1 MKKKSIL
8 LGVVAI
14 TIAIGLVAAV
24 VVYHFGFQQ
33 HFEVVSG
40 APLRIFLNSG
50 LTTEFHQ
57 GDTLDWGPI
66 TNSSTKHMSLWIE
79 NIGTADATLQLGYNQ
94 NQPPW
99 KDQQGNPTGW
109 SLTWDAEG
117 ATVVHGGAA
126 LQANLTLTLP
136 SSLDAGTWDI
146 GSEIRATPV
155 S

>member
-24 VVYHFGFQQ
+24 VIYHFGFQQ
-33 HFEVVSG
+33 RFVIESTATIKVFYD
-40 APLRIFLNSG
+40 AELKNEL
-50 LTTEFHQ
+50 HQ
-57 GDTLDWGPI
+57 GQTVVWDTI
-66 TNSSTKHMSLWIE
+66 TDTTTKHKSLWIE
-79 NIGTADATLQLGYNQ
+79 NVGSVDATLQLGYDTNQ
-94 NQPPW
+94 QPW

-126 LQANLTLTLP
+126 IQANLTLTLP
-136 SSLDAGTWDI
+136 SIIDAGTWDI

>member
-24 VVYHFGFQQ
+24 VIYHFGFQQ

-40 APLRIFLNSG
+40 ATIEIWLDEG
-50 LTTEFHQ
+50 LTHEFHQ
-57 GDTLDWGPI
+57 GDTLNWGQI
-66 TNSSTKHMSLWIE
+66 TDSTPK
-79 NIGTADATLQLGYNQ
+79 NITLYIKDVGTVDATLQLGYDQ
-94 NQPPW
+94 NQLPGG
-99 KDQQGNPTGW
+99 QQGGW
-109 SLTWDAEG
+109 SLSLDYGSTPL
-117 ATVVHGGAA
+117 VHGGESRKV
-126 LQANLTLTLP
+126 NITLTMP
-136 SSLDAGTWDI
+136 STIDAGMWDI